1 LCILA
6 QTKTLNIMSKK
17 TYTLKENLLYGGT
30 AYLLVAIG
38 ITAMIAL
45 YELIENLFNLP
56 V

>member
-1 LCILA
+1 
-6 QTKTLNIMSKK
+6 MSKK